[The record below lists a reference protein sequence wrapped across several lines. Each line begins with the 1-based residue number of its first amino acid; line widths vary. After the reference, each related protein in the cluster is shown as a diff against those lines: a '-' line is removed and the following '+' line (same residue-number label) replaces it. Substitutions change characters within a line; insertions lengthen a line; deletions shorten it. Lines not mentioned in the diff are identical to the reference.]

1 MESKICLDTDVVVNF
16 LRGNKQEA
24 EFIRS
29 KEESADLAITYITL
43 FELYYGA
50 YKSSKKKDNVEA
62 ISNFL
67 NRIKILNFTEESTRK
82 AGELLAKLEKEG
94 NIIEFRDL
102 LIGTI
107 ALVDN
112 YSMKTG
118 NIKHFSK
125 IDGLK
130 ILT

>member
-50 YKSSKKKDNVEA
+50 YKSSKKSIIFVLQA
-62 ISNFL
+62 IWG
-67 NRIKILNFTEESTRK
+67 K
-82 AGELLAKLEKEG
+82 
-94 NIIEFRDL
+94 
-102 LIGTI
+102 
-107 ALVDN
+107 
-112 YSMKTG
+112 
-118 NIKHFSK
+118 K
-125 IDGLK
+125 IDGRCP
-130 ILT
+130 